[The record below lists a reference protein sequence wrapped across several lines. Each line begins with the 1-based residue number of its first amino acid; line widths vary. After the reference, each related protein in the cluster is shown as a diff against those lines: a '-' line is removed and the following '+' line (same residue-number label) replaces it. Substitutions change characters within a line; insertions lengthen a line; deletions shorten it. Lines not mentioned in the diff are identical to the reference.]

1 MTFYFYNL
9 PKPKWLLRNSM
20 KSFCLKRIIIFFE
33 SKLNLINIEF
43 AVVFQNIPI
52 KDNISDDIYTLKTEL
67 QNLFE
72 QNGNKLFTMK

>member
-1 MTFYFYNL
+1 
-9 PKPKWLLRNSM
+9 M

-43 AVVFQNIPI
+43 AVVFQNISI
-52 KDNISDDIYTLKTEL
+52 RDNISDDIYTLKTEL

-72 QNGNKLFTMK
+72 LNGNKLFALK